1 MIVDCEV
8 HSLPSLGEYLQTGFL
23 TKLDVD
29 RIPTVYSSHSLPLL
43 EAVKEDEMETEDNE
57 SVQCSELVKSRQPL
71 QSPLSL
77 QQTQPSE
84 PDQPFQSTQS
94 LVTDASDGKSSL
106 STVNDNTSSLS
117 TVNDNTPSLST
128 VNDNTPSLSTVNDNT
143 SAISTISDNTSSLF
157 DIDTVPSWQ
166 STFQNPP
173 LHRVLMSGLMNTI
186 NNMTQLSESDE
197 RTVGER
203 DPELSSIIDEVTEQS
218 YTSLLQRIGSRT
230 VLSDLPQSIF
240 EDSDVSVFNDEAPV
254 RERWE

>member
-117 TVNDNTPSLST
+117 TVNDNT
-128 VNDNTPSLSTVNDNT
+128 

-218 YTSLLQRIGSRT
+218 YTSLLQRIGSRP

>member
-1 MIVDCEV
+1 MYEIVLVVIVDCEV

-71 QSPLSL
+71 QSPSSL

-106 STVNDNTSSLS
+106 STI
-117 TVNDNTPSLST
+117 
-128 VNDNTPSLSTVNDNT
+128 NDNT

-218 YTSLLQRIGSRT
+218 YTSLLQRIGSRP